1 MELDSA
7 IRGRRAIRKYRQ
19 EEIAD
24 GVVEDILDVARYAP
38 SSMDGQP
45 WQFIV
50 VRDAQTK
57 KKLAEIKNAHCPIE
71 KQAFRADFI
80 QCAPVIIVVCV
91 DKGRSYDREIENG
104 LLVAANILLA
114 AYSRGIG
121 SVYMSAR
128 QESAPALAE
137 EIQEALGI
145 PPHIHP
151 ISLLP
156 LGYPDETPRPKG
168 MKPLEE
174 FVSYE
179 AYGRRQIVPGSKH
192 RPEIPS

>member
-7 IRGRRAIRKYRQ
+7 IRGRRSIRKYRQ

-24 GVVEDILDVARYAP
+24 DVIEDILDLARHAP

-57 KKLAEIKNAHCPIE
+57 KRLAEIKNAHCPIE

-91 DKGRSYDREIENG
+91 DETQSYDREIENG
-104 LLVAANILLA
+104 LLAAANILLA
-114 AYSRGIG
+114 AYARGIG
-121 SVYMSAR
+121 SVYMSAQQAR
-128 QESAPALAE
+128 APGVAGD
-137 EIQEALGI
+137 IQETLGI
-145 PPHIHP
+145 PSHIHP

-156 LGYPDETPRPKG
+156 LGYADEIPEPKG

-174 FVSYE
+174 LVSHE
-179 AYGRRQIVPGSKH
+179 AYGR
-192 RPEIPS
+192 